1 MPTWPHS
8 KHGFPI
14 GWHVSRDVEKLF
26 RHWSEFGCGLE
37 NAKREGLDMCECV
50 CVYMIAGVFLCKWL
64 YHFCYERSRRKQL
77 SEKREGVEGE

>member
-1 MPTWPHS
+1 MQRE
-8 KHGFPI
+8 KALI
-14 GWHVSRDVEKLF
+14 CVS
-26 RHWSEFGCGLE
+26 
-37 NAKREGLDMCECV
+37 V